1 MKFTLRPYQ
10 NQIVEQVRDAYRAG
24 FKAPL
29 LQSPTASGKTVI
41 FAYITEQAAKL
52 GNKVMI
58 LVHRQELLQQTSRA
72 LFDMKVPHG
81 LIAPRYSVSHD
92 NIQVASVQT
101 LVRRI
106 GKYQE
111 PDLIIIDECFPA
123 GTLVDGKPIESFRLG
138 DIIKAY
144 DHNRNE
150 IVESRVSKI
159 FRNPVKELCKI
170 KFSNGKELICTPN
183 HPIYSPEKACYIP
196 AISLYS
202 NMMVINT
209 TEMGIHVET
218 QTTSKNLQG
227 MSERVHGYLCKSNM
241 LRRMSSYSAIK
252 AKKTAYNN
260 EMRRMPK
267 RCYLRGQKRQI
278 QSYTWQ
284 GVLLRRMQ
292 KEISVKTLQQNDGRN
307 ESKICIRTYEEK
319 QSNEKFRDKKESL
332 NKTQSNGMETTSSR
346 RKRSLDNSSKIT
358 FMCARMGNGSC
369 NKNKKGSA
377 FRLSKLL
384 QSRRGRT
391 LIKNRDRSRRNFS
404 FFNKGTRKRQEKN
417 RISGINR
424 VESVEVLEQGSDG
437 KFAGLCQDGY
447 TYNIEVYKYNNYF
460 ANGIL
465 VHNCHHT
472 AAGSWQKILSAFP
485 NSRLLGVTATP
496 VRLDGKGLGKQSGG
510 FFDTLI
516 NGLSVADLIDMG
528 YLSKPVIYA
537 PPVQLDMSSIHKQ
550 YGDFKQSEVDELMDK
565 PTITGCAVEHY
576 KKLCPG
582 EPAIA
587 FCASVKHAKHVAE
600 QFNAVGISAESIDG
614 KLDDITRKNRID
626 DLANGRIKVLT
637 SCEIISEG
645 TDIPV
650 VSVGILLRPTASTG
664 LFLQQCGRIL
674 RIHPSKTRSII
685 LDHVGN
691 TMRHGFP
698 DDEREW
704 TLKGRDKKTRKKDE
718 DDIELNIVQCQ
729 SCYMMFRRADK
740 ICPECGW
747 VVPVMSREIDQVDG
761 ELVEIER
768 ERVRISSRREVGMA
782 KTEDELNAIA
792 AARGYKKGW
801 VYMMLKARAKKGVV
815 NA

>member
-111 PDLIIIDECFPA
+111 PDLIIIDEA
-123 GTLVDGKPIESFRLG
+123 
-138 DIIKAY
+138 
-144 DHNRNE
+144 
-150 IVESRVSKI
+150 
-159 FRNPVKELCKI
+159 
-170 KFSNGKELICTPN
+170 
-183 HPIYSPEKACYIP
+183 
-196 AISLYS
+196 
-202 NMMVINT
+202 
-209 TEMGIHVET
+209 
-218 QTTSKNLQG
+218 
-227 MSERVHGYLCKSNM
+227 
-241 LRRMSSYSAIK
+241 
-252 AKKTAYNN
+252 
-260 EMRRMPK
+260 
-267 RCYLRGQKRQI
+267 
-278 QSYTWQ
+278 
-284 GVLLRRMQ
+284 
-292 KEISVKTLQQNDGRN
+292 
-307 ESKICIRTYEEK
+307 
-319 QSNEKFRDKKESL
+319 
-332 NKTQSNGMETTSSR
+332 
-346 RKRSLDNSSKIT
+346 
-358 FMCARMGNGSC
+358 
-369 NKNKKGSA
+369 
-377 FRLSKLL
+377 
-384 QSRRGRT
+384 
-391 LIKNRDRSRRNFS
+391 
-404 FFNKGTRKRQEKN
+404 
-417 RISGINR
+417 
-424 VESVEVLEQGSDG
+424 
-437 KFAGLCQDGY
+437 
-447 TYNIEVYKYNNYF
+447 
-460 ANGIL
+460 
-465 VHNCHHT
+465 HHT